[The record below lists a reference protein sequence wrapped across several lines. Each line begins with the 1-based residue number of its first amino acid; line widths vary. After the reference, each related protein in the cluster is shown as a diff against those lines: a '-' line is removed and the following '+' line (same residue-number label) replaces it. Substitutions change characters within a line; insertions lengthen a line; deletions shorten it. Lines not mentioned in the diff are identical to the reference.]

1 MRTTAVLRSRPHL
14 SMTKLM
20 RFSKTAM
27 MVDSAAKLMNRKKS
41 APQSW
46 PNGIWLKTMGSVT
59 KTSEGPSPG
68 FTPKAKHAGKMMR
81 PASSA
86 TPVSRP
92 QMRTASPVS
101 ERSLPM

>member
-1 MRTTAVLRSRPHL
+1 MHTTARLRSTPHL
-14 SMTKLM
+14 SMVKLM

-27 MVDSAAKLMNRKKS
+27 MVESAAKLMKTKKS

-46 PNGIWLKTMGSVT
+46 PRGIWANTMGSVT

-86 TPVSRP
+86 TKVSSP

-101 ERSLPM
+101 ERSRPM